1 MPCASLLIRIVQAAC
16 HPNGRPKEVSGH
28 SLHPHVLCLNLLIC
42 TPVVMHDSALLDKCK
57 SCVRYVQLIAYFVCL
72 FRFLVLAAVKRSLQL
87 GAFFFSLSFLSLC
100 SSNSCQT

>member
-28 SLHPHVLCLNLLIC
+28 SLHPHVLCLNVLIC

-72 FRFLVLAAVKRSLQL
+72 FRFFGPCRS
-87 GAFFFSLSFLSLC
+87 
-100 SSNSCQT
+100 